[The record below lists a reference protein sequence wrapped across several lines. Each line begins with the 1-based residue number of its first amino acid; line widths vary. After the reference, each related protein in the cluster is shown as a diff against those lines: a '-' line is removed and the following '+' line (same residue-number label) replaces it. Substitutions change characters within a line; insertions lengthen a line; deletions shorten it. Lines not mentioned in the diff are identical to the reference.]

1 MGELCAP
8 PTAVGGA
15 ALHKHRSPYDN
26 NGQTIDR
33 WSLQEEEEEEEEEP
47 LEKRKLIYLYR
58 KTVQNCNVGLRTYGQ
73 RLYPCLEPGKPGIT
87 IATR

>member
-1 MGELCAP
+1 MWTNPLF
-8 PTAVGGA
+8 
-15 ALHKHRSPYDN
+15 N

-47 LEKRKLIYLYR
+47 RETKINIYIYR

>member
-15 ALHKHRSPYDN
+15 ALHKHRSPDDN

-33 WSLQEEEEEEEEEP
+33 WSLQEEEEKEEEEEEEEEP
-47 LEKRKLIYLYR
+47 LEKRKLIYMYIER
-58 KTVQNCNVGLRTYGQ
+58 PYKTVMYFHTYMYCNTQ
-73 RLYPCLEPGKPGIT
+73 LYEYTML
-87 IATR
+87 